1 MFLRLANLHVGFDNS
16 EDDVDGLRV
25 MLEAS
30 FEEVEIEV
38 PGSIAYFVASG
49 TSRRPPPA

>member
-1 MFLRLANLHVGFDNS
+1 M
-16 EDDVDGLRV
+16 

-38 PGSIAYFVASG
+38 PGSIAYFVASRPR
-49 TSRRPPPA
+49 RRPPPA